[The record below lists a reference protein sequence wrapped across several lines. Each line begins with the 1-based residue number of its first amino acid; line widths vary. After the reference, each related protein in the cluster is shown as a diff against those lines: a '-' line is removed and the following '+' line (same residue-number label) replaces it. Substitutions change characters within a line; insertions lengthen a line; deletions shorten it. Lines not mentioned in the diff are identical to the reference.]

1 MAYPPDWHILAG
13 DRGTVSAALLDS
25 HRRYLGYLNLTPRQG
40 AETLASWSAFRLR
53 HNVAE
58 GDRKVKF
65 EAAAGGL
72 RFRTG
77 RGACV
82 RDAYTTAVNARYVEI
97 ACLVDGSHAT
107 SVVVGAAPR
116 DQWNER
122 QSVIEQGISAMTT

>member
-1 MAYPPDWHILAG
+1 MATN
-13 DRGTVSAALLDS
+13 RAL
-25 HRRYLGYLNLTPRQG
+25 
-40 AETLASWSAFRLR
+40 LASWAAFRVR

-77 RGACV
+77 RGSCV
-82 RDAYTTAVNARYVEI
+82 RDAYTTSVNARYEEI
-97 ACLVDGSHAT
+97 ACLIDGSHAM

-116 DQWNER
+116 QRWKEE
-122 QSVIEQGISAMTT
+122 QSVIEQAISAMIT